1 MSTEI
6 PPPPAGTPPVIPSQ
20 FRVFGIGG
28 AGTHMADHLW
38 QRGLSEAGFA
48 VLNTDVDALQ
58 RSLVPQRI
66 QLGARRTR
74 GLGAGGDPESGREA
88 AEEAT
93 DGLAELCSGARLVFL
108 MCGLGGGTGTGA
120 APVLARAA
128 RNAGALVLAVVTLP
142 FDCEGPRRARQAQ
155 QGLAALREAADVV
168 LCLPNQRILQ
178 ILDEHTSLVETFRF
192 TDELLAQAVHGLW
205 RLVNQPGLIP
215 VDFAD
220 LSRVVQGRHAQSC
233 FAHAEATGETRAR
246 EAAERLLQSPLL
258 GKGALLHDAQ
268 SVLVS
273 VVAGPDLTLAE
284 VHRIAET
291 VRRECEGAEFV
302 LGGAVDPALGD
313 RLSLTLIGT
322 HRCPTAEPPA
332 EVAPSAAVASA
343 RPTASLAAEVETDFF
358 GRKPPTP
365 RPPSKFV
372 APPPELTLEQRRRI
386 LARQG
391 KRGARSRSRPEQ
403 TLLQLEIV
411 SRGRFEKSEPTIF
424 RGEDLDVPTFVRRG
438 VVLN

>member
-1 MSTEI
+1 MNTDI
-6 PPPPAGTPPVIPSQ
+6 PPAPAGTPPLIRSQ
-20 FRVFGIGG
+20 FRVLGIGG
-28 AGTHMADHLW
+28 AGIHMADQLW

-48 VLNTDVDALQ
+48 VLNTDAEALQ
-58 RSLVPQRI
+58 RSQIPQRI
-66 QLGARRTR
+66 QLGARKTR
-74 GLGAGGDPESGREA
+74 GLGAGGDPDLGREA
-88 AEEAT
+88 AEEAI
-93 DGLAELCSGARLVFL
+93 DGLTELCSGARLVFL

-120 APVLARAA
+120 APVVARAA
-128 RNAGALVLAVVTLP
+128 RNAGALVLAVATLP
-142 FDCEGPRRARQAQ
+142 FDCEGARRARQAQ
-155 QGLAALREAADVV
+155 QGLSELREAADVV

-220 LSRVVQGRHAQSC
+220 LRRVAQGRHANSS
-233 FAHAEATGETRAR
+233 FAYAEAAGESRAR
-246 EAAERLLQSPLL
+246 EVVERLLQSPLL
-258 GKGALLHDAQ
+258 EKGALLHDAE

-284 VHRIAET
+284 VHRIAEA
-291 VRRECEGAEFV
+291 VRRECERAEFV
-302 LGGAVDPALGD
+302 LGAAVDPTLGD
-313 RLSLTLIGT
+313 RLGVTVIGT
-322 HRCPTAEPPA
+322 QRSPAGEAVTDAATAPNAGSGHPP
-332 EVAPSAAVASA
+332 V
-343 RPTASLAAEVETDFF
+343 SLPAEVETDFF
-358 GRKPPTP
+358 GRKPPGP